1 MVLKMSRSTIH
12 RQKPSDNQ
20 SHCSYYL
27 GNSHCNMLGFLSEYE
42 VFYDVLGFAN
52 FSLNEFATHA
62 GPINKNCKSSKNDG
76 FLPSIL

>member
-1 MVLKMSRSTIH
+1 MALKMSRSTIH
-12 RQKPSDNQ
+12 RQKPSDSQ
-20 SHCSYYL
+20 SHCNHYL
-27 GNSHCNMLGFLSEYE
+27 GNSRCNMLGFLSEYE

-52 FSLNEFATHA
+52 FSLNEFATQA

>member
-1 MVLKMSRSTIH
+1 
-12 RQKPSDNQ
+12 
-20 SHCSYYL
+20 
-27 GNSHCNMLGFLSEYE
+27 MLGFLSEYE

-52 FSLNEFATHA
+52 FVLNEFATQA